1 MNFLKLFS
9 ALFIMQFSLV
19 AFAQKEITKNGRV
32 YVDHTVLSKETLY
45 GISKKYNVIQ
55 DTIVK
60 YNPAAVKGL
69 KTGEVLQFPI
79 RFAEIKKTTP
89 VGKNTETIPH
99 LVQAGETL
107 YGLSKKYDVK
117 AEDIIAANPSIAN
130 GLKSNEIVYIPVA
143 RKDTKWNAEA
153 VNKKDDFISKEAN
166 TTQYEAVKVS
176 DKERCRNM
184 VPSATAINI
193 ALLLPFNVTN
203 ALNSKVSVE
212 FYNGLMIALDTL
224 VGKGANIK
232 LYTFDT
238 NGDKSV
244 DEVLQKPIMK
254 SMNLIIGPLYASKM
268 NEAIRFANEN
278 KIPLITP
285 FVKND
290 ELVQNSPYVIKLANS
305 DRNIADKTIQ
315 YFKSNYPNANFI
327 VLKQRKGADSLM
339 AQEYIAAL
347 NNQSVKYKFLNRT
360 VSEVVAALSE
370 SEKNV
375 IIFSSAQELSVRDFI
390 TQFNKALKKQSVSVV
405 GTEEWLKFSNIE
417 PDYYENLNLHVPVVN
432 YFSGIDSLNV
442 AFASTY
448 KNKYKAFASNYAY
461 KGYQIGDY
469 FVRSLWKYNNEFCA
483 CIANYKAEGSG
494 RDWFRMVQK
503 DAKSGF
509 YNDKIQL
516 YIFNNYEYAVK
527 LY

>member
-19 AFAQKEITKNGRV
+19 AFAQKEFTKNGRV
-32 YVDHTVLSKETLY
+32 YIDHTVLAKETLY

-60 YNPAAVKGL
+60 YNPTAVKGL
-69 KTGEVLQFPI
+69 KTGETLQFPI
-79 RFAEIKKTTP
+79 RFAEIKKPTSVT
-89 VGKNTETIPH
+89 KNTETIPH

-107 YGLSKKYDVK
+107 YGLSKKYNVK
-117 AEDIIAANPSIAN
+117 VEEIIAANPSIAN
-130 GLKSNEIVYIPVA
+130 GLKTDEFVYIPVV
-143 RKDTKWNAEA
+143 RKDSKPSAET
-153 VNKKDDFISKEAN
+153 VVKKGEGQNNDISN
-166 TTQYEAVKVS
+166 NQYESVRLS
-176 DKERCRNM
+176 DRDKCKSLM
-184 VPSATAINI
+184 ATGNPINV
-193 ALLLPFNVTN
+193 ALLLPFNVNN
-203 ALNSKVSVE
+203 ALNSKISVE

-224 VGKGANIK
+224 VAKGANIK

-268 NEAIRFANEN
+268 NEAMRFANEN

-285 FVKND
+285 FVRSD
-290 ELVQNSPYVIKLANS
+290 DLVQNSPYVIKLTNS
-305 DRNIADKTIQ
+305 DKNIADKTIQ

-327 VLKQRKGADSLM
+327 LLKQRKGADSLM
-339 AQEYIAAL
+339 TQEYITSL
-347 NNQSVKYKFLNRT
+347 NNHSVKYKFLNRT
-360 VSEVVAALSE
+360 VSEVVAALSDV
-370 SEKNV
+370 EKNV
-375 IIFSSAQELSVRDFI
+375 IIFSSSQELQVRDFI
-390 TQFNKALKKQSVSVV
+390 TQFNKMLKKQSVSMV

-432 YFSGIDSLNV
+432 YFSGIDSLNIT
-442 AFASTY
+442 FANIY
-448 KNKYKAFASNYAY
+448 KEKYKAFASNYAY

-483 CIANYKAEGSG
+483 CIANYKAEGG
-494 RDWFRMVQK
+494 GKDWFRMVQK
-503 DAKSGF
+503 DPKSGF